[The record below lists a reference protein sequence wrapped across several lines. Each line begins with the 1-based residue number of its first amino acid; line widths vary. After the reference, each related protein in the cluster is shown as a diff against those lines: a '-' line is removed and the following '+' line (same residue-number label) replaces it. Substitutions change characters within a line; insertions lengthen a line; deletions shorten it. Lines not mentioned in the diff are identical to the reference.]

1 MWEEMMTSLALRLSA
16 ILLLLVSSTS
26 FAQSA
31 QGAGTLSDLL
41 QKAKAEGEINY
52 LAGAGTLGG
61 PQGFAALGD
70 AFNKKYGLN
79 LKFTYTP
86 GPSMSRMTAR
96 LIQEAKAGKS
106 ASVDFFLGRA
116 GHVTPMKQQGLLDP
130 FPWSRYFPYISEKL
144 SHYDG
149 RVVVTQS
156 RFHTVVS
163 YNTKL
168 VAKEDAPK
176 KLDDL
181 LQPKWKGKIAIH
193 AGASGF
199 PDVAMGLGIE
209 EKMLAFHRKLV
220 EHAGGVMRSAEIERI
235 ASGEFT
241 LMALT
246 GSDTTSQA
254 KERSLPVDWSILEDF
269 AGMNFSCMVVP
280 KTSAHPN
287 AARLFI
293 AYLLTPEGQALLWKL
308 SKEDLHLLP
317 GSRLYEKVKELQSRG
332 VRIAYDDLKN
342 WDDPGYVKRR
352 NQLEESFSNQVKGQ

>member
-1 MWEEMMTSLALRLSA
+1 MMSLTLRFSV
-16 ILLLLVSSTS
+16 ILLLLISWTSS
-26 FAQSA
+26 ARSA
-31 QGAGTLSDLL
+31 QTPSALTDFLE
-41 QKAKAEGEINY
+41 KAKAEGELNY
-52 LAGAGTLGG
+52 QAGAGTLGG
-61 PQGFAALGD
+61 PQGFAALGE

-96 LIQEAKAGKS
+96 LIQEAKAGRN

-116 GHVTPMKQQGLLDP
+116 GHVTPMKQHGLLDP
-130 FPWSRYFPYISEKL
+130 FPWPRYFPYIAEKL
-144 SHYDG
+144 SFHDG
-149 RVVVTQS
+149 RILIVQS

-168 VAKEDAPK
+168 VSRDEAPK

-235 ASGEFT
+235 ASGEFIM
-241 LMALT
+241 MALT

-254 KERSLPVDWSILEDF
+254 KERGLPVDWSILDDF
-269 AGMNFSCMVVP
+269 VGMNFSCMVVP
-280 KTSAHPN
+280 KTSVHPN

-293 AYLLTPEGQALLWKL
+293 AYLLTPEGQGLLWQL

-317 GSRLYEKVKELQSRG
+317 GSRLHERVKDLQAKG
-332 VRIAYDDLKN
+332 VRIVYDELKN

-352 NQLEESFSNQVKGQ
+352 NDLEERFSNQVIGK